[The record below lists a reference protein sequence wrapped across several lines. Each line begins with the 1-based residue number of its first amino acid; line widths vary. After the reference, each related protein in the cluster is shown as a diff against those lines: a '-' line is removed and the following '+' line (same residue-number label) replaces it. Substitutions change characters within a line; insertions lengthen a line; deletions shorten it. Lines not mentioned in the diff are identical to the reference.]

1 MVRQWK
7 NQARTSHLDRRNIP
21 RIQYGWLALICFF
34 IGFATAGAQAGGIKL
49 DSREYKLMLVPGK
62 FAGEDEAAKVVD
74 RFWHEALKPIIDGRL
89 DMRQDGTP
97 RSKKAFKPDSKQ
109 RHVVFRDTQDCLL
122 DHNGYSFRERARL
135 KNGDEN
141 SSNREVTLKFRT
153 PDLFLASETALKG
166 SNEDS
171 STKFEEDIA
180 PVVVSTFDQIAHT
193 SRVAVQP
200 RSMRSLFSLST
211 KETVGPDETFEVLG
225 DVMQAYPDLQEN
237 LRKAGAANDV
247 AGFRLVAGIAIQ
259 ELVFEGAK
267 VDLGQNT
274 DAEFALT
281 LWYSQNHE
289 KSSEPLT
296 AEISFKYDTDD
307 GRVNEA
313 VAQRALKLF
322 QAMQEGLGV
331 WSSPEHATKSS
342 LALPVCQ

>member
-1 MVRQWK
+1 MFRVQC
-7 NQARTSHLDRRNIP
+7 
-21 RIQYGWLALICFF
+21 GWLALICFF
-34 IGFATAGAQAGGIKL
+34 FIGLATAGAQAGGIKL
-49 DSREYKLMLVPGK
+49 DSREYKLMLAPGK

-89 DMRQDGTP
+89 DTRHDGTP
-97 RSKKAFKPDSKQ
+97 RSKNAFKPDSEQ
-109 RHVVFRDTQDCLL
+109 RHVLFRDTEDCLL
-122 DHNGYSFRERARL
+122 DHNGYSFRERVRL
-135 KNGDEN
+135 KNGDEK
-141 SSNREVTLKFRT
+141 SNREVTLKFRT

-166 SNEDS
+166 SNEEA

-180 PVVVSTFDQIAHT
+180 PVIVSTFDQSAHT
-193 SRVAVQP
+193 SRVVVQP

-225 DVMQAYPDLQEN
+225 DVMQAYPDLRAN
-237 LRKAGAANDV
+237 LRKAGAPNDV
-247 AGFRLVAGIAIQ
+247 AGSRLVAGIVIQ

-267 VDLGQNT
+267 VDLGQDT

-322 QAMQEGLGV
+322 QAMQEGLGA

-342 LALPVCQ
+342 LALPACQ